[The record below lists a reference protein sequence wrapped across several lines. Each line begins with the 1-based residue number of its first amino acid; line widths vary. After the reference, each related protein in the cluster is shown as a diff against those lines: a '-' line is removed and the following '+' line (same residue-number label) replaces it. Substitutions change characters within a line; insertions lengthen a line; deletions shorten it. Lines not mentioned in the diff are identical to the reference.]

1 MPFSSHTS
9 NFFSD
14 SCVSGMI
21 KTRARANNWVRV
33 SSGRTTNAVLF
44 WCQKWWTEFKEDH
57 ETLLSAP
64 TGARSPAEVWVS
76 SQAGCASLTPEVMC
90 TLPSGSACGYWCLL
104 LSDYT
109 CRGHDRGGG
118 QRQKQ
123 KDLALP
129 LLLDQADIY
138 LVCGRSEKNSDST
151 LLCSG
156 AKNIFFFN
164 LKESRVSPRCWE
176 RAEKRGW
183 REHNN
188 KKVVAADFR
197 HLNSRASIIGTREQR
212 RNVIR
217 WPKKQQL
224 F

>member
-1 MPFSSHTS
+1 MWCHKCGSAEQLDLPVLKKVKLRPPVKVAMPFSSRTS

-33 SSGRTTNAVLF
+33 GSGRTTNAVLF

-90 TLPSGSACGYWCLL
+90 TLPSGSVCGYWCLL

-109 CRGHDRGGG
+109 CRGRGCGG
-118 QRQKQ
+118 WAAAKTKRPGAPAAAGPGWY
-123 KDLALP
+123 LSCLRAL
-129 LLLDQADIY
+129 
-138 LVCGRSEKNSDST
+138 REK
-151 LLCSG
+151 
-156 AKNIFFFN
+156 
-164 LKESRVSPRCWE
+164 
-176 RAEKRGW
+176 
-183 REHNN
+183 
-188 KKVVAADFR
+188 
-197 HLNSRASIIGTREQR
+197 
-212 RNVIR
+212 
-217 WPKKQQL
+217 
-224 F
+224 